1 MTITTD
7 PSRAAHPRRGDT
19 RPPGIGGPVRQL
31 ALRLHFYVGLL
42 VGPFLLIAAV
52 SGFFYA
58 LAPTIERVVYADQ
71 LTAAST
77 AQNVPLAQQ
86 ITTARTAHPELPVS
100 RIVPGSEGSTTRVL
114 FSDGS
119 LPSDSHSRVVFV
131 DPSDGAI
138 RGDTVQYGSGQALPL
153 RTWLSGLHRSLHLGE
168 PGRLYSELAAS
179 WLAPLALA
187 GLYLWWG
194 RTRRAGTS
202 GRTSTELKSTVLRST
217 VLRSTALKSTL
228 LRSTPGLTGRA
239 RQRSRHAVLGTW
251 ALVGMLV
258 LSATGL
264 TWSAYAG
271 QRVSDLRSAMGWT
284 TPTLSPQSP
293 ESSRSGSASDQAVG
307 DHDGHEG
314 HGSHGGAHGA
324 VTGSANGT
332 GTGTGTDADSA
343 TATAWTADD
352 AGVALAGARTAG
364 LTEPVQLVP
373 PAGDDDLWR
382 VQEVRRSWTP
392 GPDAAS
398 IDAATGEVV
407 QSLPFSDYP
416 LAARLTDWGIRLHM
430 GFLFGLANQLLLA
443 AVAAAL
449 VVVIVRGYVLWW
461 TRRPTRTG
469 GLARPPARGATL
481 DLLRRRPV
489 GTLVGVTV
497 VAAIGWAVP
506 LLGIS
511 LAAFLVLDVILGLA
525 ARRAR

>member
-1 MTITTD
+1 MTTTTTR
-7 PSRAAHPRRGDT
+7 SRAGDLRRSDT
-19 RPPGIGGPVRQL
+19 RPPGVGGPLRQL
-31 ALRLHFYVGLL
+31 ILRLHFYVGML
-42 VGPFLLIAAV
+42 VGPFLLVAAV

-58 LAPTIERVVYADQ
+58 LAPTIERVVYAAQ
-71 LTAAST
+71 LTAASP
-77 AQNVPLAQQ
+77 AQTVPLAQQ

-100 RIVPGSEGSTTRVL
+100 RIVPGNDGSTTRVL

-131 DPSDGAI
+131 DPSDGVI

-153 RTWLSGLHRSLHLGE
+153 RTWLSGVHRSLHLGE
-168 PGRLYSELAAS
+168 AGRLYSELAAS

-187 GLYLWWG
+187 GLFLWWG
-194 RTRRAGTS
+194 RTRRAGTP
-202 GRTSTELKSTVLRST
+202 TLKSTVLRPAL
-217 VLRSTALKSTL
+217 LRSTL
-228 LRSTPGLTGRA
+228 LRSTRGLTGRA

-284 TPTLSPQSP
+284 TPTLSAQSP
-293 ESSRSGSASDQAVG
+293 ESSRSGSASDQAAG
-307 DHDGHEG
+307 GHDGHEG
-314 HGSHGGAHGA
+314 HGPHDGAHGA
-324 VTGSANGT
+324 VTGSGT
-332 GTGTGTDADSA
+332 GTGTDTGTDADSA
-343 TATAWTADD
+343 TVAAWTADD
-352 AGVALAGARTAG
+352 AGVALTGARTAG

-373 PAGDDDLWR
+373 PAGDGDLWR

-392 GPDAAS
+392 GPDAVS

-416 LAARLTDWGIRLHM
+416 VAARLTDWGIRLHM

-469 GLARPPARGATL
+469 GLARPPARGAVL
-481 DLLRRRPV
+481 ELLRRRPV
-489 GTLVGVTV
+489 VTLVGVTV

-511 LAAFLVLDVILGLA
+511 LAAFLILDAILGFA
-525 ARRAR
+525 ARRARG

>member
-1 MTITTD
+1 MTTTTTQ
-7 PSRAAHPRRGDT
+7 SRAGDLRRSDS
-19 RPPGIGGPVRQL
+19 RPPGVGGPLRQL
-31 ALRLHFYVGLL
+31 VLRLHFYVGVL
-42 VGPFLLIAAV
+42 VGPFLLVAAV

-58 LAPTIERVVYADQ
+58 LAPTIERMVYADQ
-71 LTAAST
+71 LTAASE

-86 ITTARTAHPELPVS
+86 VTTARTAHPDLPVS
-100 RIVPGSEGSTTRVL
+100 RIVPGSDGSTTRVL

-153 RTWLSGLHRSLHLGE
+153 RTWLSGVHRNLHLGE
-168 PGRLYSELAAS
+168 AGRLYSELAAS

-187 GLYLWWG
+187 GLFLWWG
-194 RTRRAGTS
+194 RTRRAGTPA
-202 GRTSTELKSTVLRST
+202 RKSTVLRPAS
-217 VLRSTALKSTL
+217 LGSTL
-228 LRSTPGLTGRA
+228 LKSALLRSAPGLTGRA

-271 QRVSDLRSAMGWT
+271 QRISDLRSAMGWT
-284 TPTLSPQSP
+284 TPTLSAQSP
-293 ESSRSGSASDQAVG
+293 ESSRSGSASDRAAG
-307 DHDGHEG
+307 GHDGHEG
-314 HGSHGGAHGA
+314 HGSHDGAHG
-324 VTGSANGT
+324 
-332 GTGTGTDADSA
+332 
-343 TATAWTADD
+343 TAAAWTADD
-352 AGVALAGARTAG
+352 AGVALTGARTAG

-373 PAGDDDLWR
+373 PTGDADLWR

-407 QSLPFSDYP
+407 QELRFSDYP
-416 LAARLTDWGIRLHM
+416 VAARLTDWGIRLHM

-469 GLARPPARGATL
+469 GLARPPARGAVL
-481 DLLRRRPV
+481 ELLRRRPV
-489 GTLVGVTV
+489 VTLVGVTV

-511 LAAFLVLDVILGLA
+511 LAAFLVLDAILGLA
-525 ARRAR
+525 ARRVRG